1 MRRRPDERGAVVPF
15 VAVTLALLIAMAAFA
30 VDLGMQRVVRRDMQ
44 ALADVVALDLS
55 RLVNG
60 RTAAQIEAGYN
71 GFPTIATELARSV
84 ARNGDTLGDP
94 PVVTYKLVHLD
105 AATGLLETS
114 GGAIKAYSG
123 TEVPDAVWVQA
134 EGSVDF
140 AFATGSGGAVRTAVG
155 QPSPSACFRLGSY
168 AAGVNTEDATL
179 LNTLLTGL
187 LGTSVNLSLA
197 SYQALAASGVS
208 VEDLVGVDSLAVGT
222 FDELMALDGLT
233 VANLLTAT
241 ATALQNNGG
250 DAVAVSALQAVAVNA
265 IGPTTIGFA
274 DLLSIATGDSAAL
287 GASLDVLDLL
297 TAAAFAANGSHVLAM
312 PGLGLLLP
320 SLGTVSSSTL
330 TVGNQPTLA
339 CGAEGEAEAQSA
351 QASAAVTGTL
361 VDIPVDLLLAQFTA
375 RTTVTTGLVLAGAE
389 GLLTDIVCGDA
400 TAVTNAEGIDVQV
413 SSALAS
419 SVSLTASVRV
429 TATVDVGLVK
439 VKVDVITP
447 TTTSSGPSAVP
458 ATTVQFRHPPDDY
471 EIAKTFGSGV
481 VLASLTTP
489 TADPDAAVEVTSLL
503 GVTTAA
509 KLSDYPTVQAAV
521 NTVLATATVAANVT
535 VGQLNTA
542 LAGPLAKL
550 AGARIAGADLFAVP
564 RPSCGDVALRG

>member
-1 MRRRPDERGAVVPF
+1 MRRRRDDGGAVVPF
-15 VAVTLALLIAMAAFA
+15 VAVMLTLLIAMAAFA

-71 GFPTIATELARSV
+71 GFPTIAAELARSV

-94 PVVTYKLVHLD
+94 PTVTYKLAHLD

-114 GGAIKAYSG
+114 GSGIKAYSG
-123 TEVPDAVWVQA
+123 TEVPDAVWVRA

-140 AFATGSGGAVRTAVG
+140 AFATGSGGAVRTAVA

-168 AAGVNTEDATL
+168 AAGVRTEDATL

-187 LGTSVNLSLA
+187 LGTSVDLSLV
-197 SYQALAASGVS
+197 SYQALAAAGVS
-208 VEDLVGVDSLAVGT
+208 VADLVDVDSLAVGS

-274 DLLSIATGDSAAL
+274 DLLSMATGDSAAL
-287 GASLDVLDLL
+287 GASLNVLDLL

-339 CGAEGEAEAQSA
+339 CGAEGVAQAQST
-351 QASAAVTGTL
+351 QVSAAVSGTL
-361 VDIPVDLLLAQFTA
+361 ADISVDLLLAEFTA
-375 RTTVTTGLVLAGAE
+375 RTTVTTGLVLAGAQ
-389 GLLTDIVCGDA
+389 GLLADIVCGDA
-400 TAVTNAEGIDVQV
+400 TAITNAEGIDVQV

-419 SVSLTASVRV
+419 SVSLTASIRV
-429 TATVDVGLVK
+429 TATVDLGLVK
-439 VKVDVITP
+439 VKVDVTTP
-447 TTTSSGPSAVP
+447 TTTSKGPGTVP
-458 ATTVQFRHPPDDY
+458 PTTVQFRHPPDDY
-471 EIAKTFGSGV
+471 DTAKTLGTGV
-481 VLASLTTP
+481 VLDSLATP
-489 TADPDAAVEVTSLL
+489 AADPDAVVEVTTLA
-503 GVTTAA
+503 GVTATA
-509 KLSDYPTVQAAV
+509 KLSAYPTIQAAV
-521 NTVLATATVAANVT
+521 NTVLAAATVAANVT

-542 LAGPLAKL
+542 LAGPLARL
-550 AGARIAGADLFAVP
+550 AGARIAGADVFAVP